1 MKNTDKTIQ
10 HSTHFLYKGK
20 GRGLTDV
27 LVPLWVQIG
36 LVGET
41 ALHDV
46 QTIVVT
52 GLHGGHGLAV
62 WAVHHLGQC
71 SDTRWGAAHLVGG
84 YSVRVKISCITDTIY
99 CFTQIRYTVLHIGYS
114 KL

>member
-1 MKNTDKTIQ
+1 M
-10 HSTHFLYKGK
+10 HFLYKDK

-46 QTIVVT
+46 QTVVVT

-62 WAVHHLGQC
+62 CAVHHLGQS
-71 SDTRWGAAHLVGG
+71 SDTRWGAAHLVGRCENKG
-84 YSVRVKISCITDTIY
+84 QLY
-99 CFTQIRYTVLHIGYS
+99 IGHNIQGCS
-114 KL
+114 THGN